1 MAGGVVAPHA
11 GSVDRNPCRCG
22 PHKTCERSLPTRGA
36 WIEIRKSHDT
46 ILRLLSLPTRGAWI
60 EIRQAYSNYETG
72 KVAPHAGSVD
82 RNIAADAAGADT
94 GKSLPT
100 RGAWIEINHR
110 RRPMNR
116 RRSLPTRG
124 AWIEIPLTLFFVGR
138 IHVAPHAGSVDRN
151 GKAEFDESLKNL
163 VEEMK
168 QNGLLGER

>member
-1 MAGGVVAPHA
+1 MQMPAP
-11 GSVDRNPCRCG
+11 
-22 PHKTCERSLPTRGA
+22 SLPTRGA
-36 WIEIRKSHDT
+36 WIEIA
-46 ILRLLSLPTRGAWI
+46 RG
-60 EIRQAYSNYETG
+60 QA
-72 KVAPHAGSVD
+72 APFQRGM
-82 RNIAADAAGADT
+82 
-94 GKSLPT
+94 SLPT